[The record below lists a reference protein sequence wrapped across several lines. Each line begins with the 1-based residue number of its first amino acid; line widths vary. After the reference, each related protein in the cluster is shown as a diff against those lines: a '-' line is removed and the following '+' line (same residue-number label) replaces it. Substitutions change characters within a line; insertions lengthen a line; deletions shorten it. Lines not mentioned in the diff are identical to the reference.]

1 MATLTVKPSN
11 TLKIKTQRVKK
22 AYLAKKEIK
31 GTEKTGE
38 TESYTFKGSNNTS
51 TKARKEK
58 IATIIYKN
66 IKGGLQKKEQ
76 QTTVA
81 HIVEVL
87 KKDSYTKGD
96 CIDIPLILPKIE
108 FTKLA
113 NANLG
118 DDVYM
123 VVETENMANKRI
135 KLSLKQAEKN
145 CLVEKDS
152 SIVLQQDGKKTSVVE
167 TYVSRFAE
175 QNKKNI
181 SNAEDFRNFAIDAVT
196 LSPKDEKD
204 QKKYREA
211 LNKTTDKK
219 TKLFMVVDAEP
230 VGASW
235 KEVFYDEVFDL
246 TPNQWYYGEE
256 NWFELKSKSVVE
268 IGVYHTGHIDKVELK
283 DAEKVKY
290 VYYDKDGKKHNLK
303 DVYDIIQ
310 VEEYKNG
317 KALESVPTGFTK
329 EETISKGRKKYT
341 YTDKVVVKGTKGE
354 EKGKIRK
361 YIKTG
366 KKTPLIQI
374 GSKNYTGQKLPIQFK
389 LMSDSTRP
397 YIHPNA
403 FACVLGAIA
412 NVGYKDIT
420 MIGFTSKDNHGF
432 PSTTHVNGLHGD
444 FRYLRN
450 DKTGASLHINND
462 EGAKEL
468 DVTRQEKMIDAFHK
482 FGWKRFY
489 SVYYT
494 LNKVKKI
501 LKLSDNMPP
510 HHHHLHTRLFT
521 PKYKK

>member
-1 MATLTVKPSN
+1 MPA
-11 TLKIKTQRVKK
+11 
-22 AYLAKKEIK
+22 
-31 GTEKTGE
+31 
-38 TESYTFKGSNNTS
+38 
-51 TKARKEK
+51 
-58 IATIIYKN
+58 
-66 IKGGLQKKEQ
+66 
-76 QTTVA
+76 
-81 HIVEVL
+81 
-87 KKDSYTKGD
+87 
-96 CIDIPLILPKIE
+96 
-108 FTKLA
+108 
-113 NANLG
+113 
-118 DDVYM
+118 
-123 VVETENMANKRI
+123 
-135 KLSLKQAEKN
+135 
-145 CLVEKDS
+145 
-152 SIVLQQDGKKTSVVE
+152 
-167 TYVSRFAE
+167 
-175 QNKKNI
+175 
-181 SNAEDFRNFAIDAVT
+181 
-196 LSPKDEKD
+196 
-204 QKKYREA
+204 
-211 LNKTTDKK
+211 
-219 TKLFMVVDAEP
+219 
-230 VGASW
+230 
-235 KEVFYDEVFDL
+235 
-246 TPNQWYYGEE
+246 
-256 NWFELKSKSVVE
+256 
-268 IGVYHTGHIDKVELK
+268 
-283 DAEKVKY
+283 
-290 VYYDKDGKKHNLK
+290 
-303 DVYDIIQ
+303 
-310 VEEYKNG
+310 
-317 KALESVPTGFTK
+317 GFTK
-329 EETISKGRKKYT
+329 EETIGKGRKKYT
-341 YTDKVVVKGTKGE
+341 YTDKVVVKGTKGD

-361 YIKTG
+361 NIKTG
-366 KKTPLIQI
+366 KKSPLIKI

>member
-66 IKGGLQKKEQ
+66 IKGGLQKKQQ

-118 DDVYM
+118 DEVYM

-230 VGASW
+230 EGASW

-246 TPNQWYYGEE
+246 TPNQWYYGEG
-256 NWFELKSKSVVE
+256 NWFELEKGCDCGKS
-268 IGVYHTGHIDKVELK
+268 LK
-283 DAEKVKY
+283 LKFKCVKY
-290 VYYDKDGKKHNLK
+290 
-303 DVYDIIQ
+303 
-310 VEEYKNG
+310 
-317 KALESVPTGFTK
+317 
-329 EETISKGRKKYT
+329 
-341 YTDKVVVKGTKGE
+341 
-354 EKGKIRK
+354 
-361 YIKTG
+361 
-366 KKTPLIQI
+366 
-374 GSKNYTGQKLPIQFK
+374 
-389 LMSDSTRP
+389 
-397 YIHPNA
+397 
-403 FACVLGAIA
+403 
-412 NVGYKDIT
+412 
-420 MIGFTSKDNHGF
+420 
-432 PSTTHVNGLHGD
+432 
-444 FRYLRN
+444 
-450 DKTGASLHINND
+450 TGASKTQYGPFYFGSVTTETFIGWD
-462 EGAKEL
+462 ELLKNKKVTKTEKEIIIAVTKNEGKL
-468 DVTRQEKMIDAFHK
+468 D
-482 FGWKRFY
+482 
-489 SVYYT
+489 SVQSIWEWY
-494 LNKVKKI
+494 
-501 LKLSDNMPP
+501 
-510 HHHHLHTRLFT
+510 RLVNF
-521 PKYKK
+521 

>member
-66 IKGGLQKKEQ
+66 IKGGLQKKQQ

-118 DDVYM
+118 DEVYM

-135 KLSLKQAEKN
+135 KLSLKQAEKD

-181 SNAEDFRNFAIDAVT
+181 SNAEDYRNFAIDAVT
-196 LSPKDEKD
+196 LSPKEEKD

-246 TPNQWYYGEE
+246 TPNQWYYGEK
-256 NWFELKSKSVVE
+256 NWFELQVSENANIYEIHLGKNKYEKIKSLPENKKFIYKIYNSGKLLKTHELEANEHNLLDFPKEGDNWGRYGSRDKGGDNWINEEAAAGFFGFLYTLKNKGIKEKVYYNDISANDKRN
-268 IGVYHTGHIDKVELK
+268 IGHKTHRTGHDIDIRYPGADNSPGGKLWAVSKKYYKTEEKFVEALEEILSISIDWGFMKKYNYAYKK
-283 DAEKVKY
+283 DI
-290 VYYDKDGKKHNLK
+290 KHTK
-303 DVYDIIQ
+303 
-310 VEEYKNG
+310 G
-317 KALESVPTGFTK
+317 KAISVHQDH
-329 EETISKGRKKYT
+329 Y
-341 YTDKVVVKGTKGE
+341 
-354 EKGKIRK
+354 
-361 YIKTG
+361 
-366 KKTPLIQI
+366 
-374 GSKNYTGQKLPIQFK
+374 
-389 LMSDSTRP
+389 
-397 YIHPNA
+397 H
-403 FACVLGAIA
+403 
-412 NVGYKDIT
+412 
-420 MIGFTSKDNHGF
+420 IGF
-432 PSTTHVNGLHGD
+432 
-444 FRYLRN
+444 
-450 DKTGASLHINND
+450 
-462 EGAKEL
+462 
-468 DVTRQEKMIDAFHK
+468 
-482 FGWKRFY
+482 KR
-489 SVYYT
+489 
-494 LNKVKKI
+494 
-501 LKLSDNMPP
+501 
-510 HHHHLHTRLFT
+510 
-521 PKYKK
+521 

>member
-1 MATLTVKPSN
+1 MPTLTVKPSN
-11 TLKIKTQRVKK
+11 TLRIKIQRVKK

-51 TKARKEK
+51 TKTRKEK

-66 IKGGLQKKEQ
+66 IKGGLQKKQQ

-118 DDVYM
+118 DEVYM

-219 TKLFMVVDAEP
+219 TKLFMVVDAES
-230 VGASW
+230 ANQNW
-235 KEVFYDEVFDL
+235 FEVKYEEIFDNR
-246 TPNQWYYGEE
+246 PNFWYYGEG
-256 NWFELKSKSVVE
+256 NWFELKDNSILEYSIYSSGKIEKNKIKKPKEVIYNYYDVKGNKYKLGQSKLVE
-268 IGVYHTGHIDKVELK
+268 VDKWKKKNVKTNPIERTFLLDARNLDKFSSKGVKYGIAKWSTSKKRYYINPDCFAGLVGAMIEEGIEDLGSTGFSDVNGSPGNSSSHINGEAGDLRYLSTKK
-283 DAEKVKY
+283 DGGPTYLQHSHFDYERQVKFNKALYKFGWGRKKKMLSENYERFIEEKEVLNPKTKKKEKVKIT
-290 VYYDKDGKKHNLK
+290 KTTLLPHT
-303 DVYDIIQ
+303 Q
-310 VEEYKNG
+310 HYKTE
-317 KALESVPTGFTK
+317 KVRHYHHIHIFGFDFSKIK
-329 EETISKGRKKYT
+329 EI
-341 YTDKVVVKGTKGE
+341 
-354 EKGKIRK
+354 
-361 YIKTG
+361 
-366 KKTPLIQI
+366 
-374 GSKNYTGQKLPIQFK
+374 
-389 LMSDSTRP
+389 
-397 YIHPNA
+397 
-403 FACVLGAIA
+403 
-412 NVGYKDIT
+412 
-420 MIGFTSKDNHGF
+420 
-432 PSTTHVNGLHGD
+432 
-444 FRYLRN
+444 
-450 DKTGASLHINND
+450 
-462 EGAKEL
+462 
-468 DVTRQEKMIDAFHK
+468 
-482 FGWKRFY
+482 
-489 SVYYT
+489 
-494 LNKVKKI
+494 
-501 LKLSDNMPP
+501 
-510 HHHHLHTRLFT
+510 
-521 PKYKK
+521 

>member
-66 IKGGLQKKEQ
+66 IKGGLQKKQQ

-118 DDVYM
+118 DEVYM

-152 SIVLQQDGKKTSVVE
+152 SIVLQQDGKKANVIE

-219 TKLFMVVDAEP
+219 TKLFMVVDAES
-230 VGASW
+230 ANQNW
-235 KEVFYDEVFDL
+235 FEVKYEEIFDNR
-246 TPNQWYYGEE
+246 PNYWYYGEG
-256 NWFELKSKSVVE
+256 NWFELVYQNT
-268 IGVYHTGHIDKVELK
+268 INIYHTGEISKLDFKGLK
-283 DAEKVKY
+283 EVSY
-290 VYYDKDGKKHNLK
+290 VYYDKDGGKHSLGNFDVIESQRWVDGTKHEWKTKKGGEWKKVTIGARTRYYKKDGNLK
-303 DVYDIIQ
+303 NPLITPFKGSPKVFKYSDSKNINFALYEDTSREYFNPEAFATLIGALAEVNYVDV
-310 VEEYKNG
+310 VSNG
-317 KALESVPTGFTK
+317 SVATDGTGAYSVSHFNGFNMDFK
-329 EETISKGRKKYT
+329 YLRKDKKRAKIDKDSKGN
-341 YTDKVVVKGTKGE
+341 
-354 EKGKIRK
+354 KIPVI
-361 YIKTG
+361 YV
-366 KKTPLIQI
+366 
-374 GSKNYTGQKLPIQFK
+374 N
-389 LMSDSTRP
+389 
-397 YIHPNA
+397 N
-403 FACVLGAIA
+403 
-412 NVGYKDIT
+412 KD
-420 MIGFTSKDNHGF
+420 
-432 PSTTHVNGLHGD
+432 
-444 FRYLRN
+444 
-450 DKTGASLHINND
+450 
-462 EGAKEL
+462 L
-468 DVTRQEKMIDAFHK
+468 DIERQNTFLDALHK
-482 FGWKRFY
+482 FGWGDTIKNL
-489 SVYYT
+489 SNKT
-494 LNKVKKI
+494 HENKDLNHCK
-501 LKLSDNMPP
+501 SDK
-510 HHHHLHTRLFT
+510 HHKDHLHIQGLKI
-521 PKYKK
+521 KYKK